1 MVCDPGRSGDMM
13 RNAVEAED
21 DCSSVQFVESD
32 SDGGEQNP
40 SAAKQG
46 LKGGSRHFKK
56 DSLGLDI
63 FFSRIDVNQ
72 MPSIHNPDVMK
83 ESVDRI
89 VGEEDAQHDREWE
102 RWAKRRFVE
111 AARPES
117 IVLDEEGTV
126 LAATL
131 FKLVMLVTL
140 GTDKQL
146 TEDFFMTYRMFAE
159 PEEMARLMALRLRM
173 VFEVES
179 EAAQRDRVKCFL
191 ALRHWIQNYFE
202 LDFAKGKAKA
212 ILHRALNRIW
222 EETLILSM
230 ADKQMLMS
238 LEKFLNAANET
249 DEPEAVKEEA
259 SDQLSQLNIQL
270 HPKPRKGSWMSKLFR
285 RTPKETPAFLRVASP
300 SFSSLDEDK
309 ASVQSSVATE
319 RSPESFDCFLLERSE
334 DLASQLCLIEA
345 DVFSSI
351 SWSDMLLCSSKPESI
366 KRAVDHFNRM
376 VCWLVEQLTVE
387 DQTLINLVAK
397 LERMIKVGHKCTKYG
412 NFASAVQIAL
422 ALQNGEVQGM
432 AEAWGRISTGSRA
445 MLKDLLAFACPL
457 KNWRTVRRAMEA
469 LEDDEEPCVPFLGL
483 YMSDV
488 NAINEIPSSYSG
500 GDLVPWFRCAKLARI
515 VRQFRAL
522 QRGTVDPRRA
532 YEFKRRP
539 ELFAYLTRVIG
550 K

>member
-1 MVCDPGRSGDMM
+1 MM
-13 RNAVEAED
+13 RSAVEAD
-21 DCSSVQFVESD
+21 DDGSSIQFVDSD
-32 SDGGEQNP
+32 SEGVEQQQQP
-40 SAAKQG
+40 PFQAKYE
-46 LKGGSRHFKK
+46 LKGSSKHVKK

-72 MPSIHNPDVMK
+72 MPSIHNSDLMK

-89 VGEEDAQHDREWE
+89 VAEEDEQNDREWE
-102 RWAKRRFVE
+102 RWAKRRFME
-111 AARPES
+111 ASRPES
-117 IVLDEEGTV
+117 IVLDEEGNV
-126 LAATL
+126 QAATM
-131 FKLVMLVTL
+131 FKLVLLVTL
-140 GTDKQL
+140 GDDKQL

-202 LDFAKGKAKA
+202 LDFAKGKSKA
-212 ILHRALNRIW
+212 ILHRDLNRIW

-230 ADKQMLMS
+230 ADKQMLMN
-238 LEKFLNAANET
+238 LDKFLNTNVEA
-249 DEPEAVKEEA
+249 DEPEVTKEEA

-270 HPKPRKGSWMSKLFR
+270 HSKPRKSSWMSKLFK

-319 RSPESFDCFLLERSE
+319 RSTLESFDCFLLERSE
-334 DLASQLCLIEA
+334 DLATQLCLIEA
-345 DVFSSI
+345 DVFASV
-351 SWSDMLLCSSKPESI
+351 SWSDLLLCSSKPESI
-366 KRAVDHFNRM
+366 KKAVEHFNRM
-376 VCWLVEQLTVE
+376 VCWFVEQLTME
-387 DQTLINLVAK
+387 DQTLINLAAK
-397 LERMIKVGHKCTKYG
+397 LEKMIKVGYKCIKYG

-432 AEAWGRISTGSRA
+432 AEAWSRISTTSRS

-457 KNWRTVRRAMEA
+457 KNWRTVRNAMES

-483 YMSDV
+483 YMSDI
-488 NAINEIPSSYSG
+488 NAVNEIPYSR
-500 GDLVPWFRCAKLARI
+500 GDMVPWFKCVKLARI
-515 VRQFRAL
+515 VRQFQAH
-522 QRGTVDPRRA
+522 QRGTVDPRKA
-532 YEFKRRP
+532 YDFKRRP
-539 ELFAYLTRVIG
+539 ELFTYLSSATNP
-550 K
+550 